1 MSRYQFSV
9 IRERLRER
17 GGEVLDFAIGNAG
30 VPLAE
35 PLAELVRGEPELA
48 LRRCTPDEVE
58 AFAVS
63 AAEMLFR
70 VFEVRVDSELVLAVP
85 GSRVAMSTLT
95 ACLLSPDDDVLV
107 TEPGYPAFARVAA
120 HQHVRIWR
128 ASLDPERDFLPELDL
143 LAKAGP
149 IRIAALNYPNNP
161 TGVVLSRPGIA
172 ELAARVGSEAI
183 LFNDAAYGPL
193 VYEGSPPSLLG
204 IGALEGLEQPMA
216 ELYSLSKLFSLGPL
230 GISFFVGSSGLIT
243 ELREYSDFAWSPLSS
258 LHLQLARH
266 CVVDEPL
273 LDEVRDFYGKRIEAL
288 RATVTELG
296 FQPYPTPAGMYVL
309 CRLPTSIAGTAVTGA
324 QQAADILLDQF
335 GLAVAAFEIAPH
347 SYLRF
352 SSLYREEDLGSL
364 AKLGERLE
372 VVS

>member
-1 MSRYQFSV
+1 VSRYQFSV

-17 GGEVLDFAIGNAG
+17 GGEVLDFAIGSAG

-48 LRRCTPDEVE
+48 LRRCTPDEVG
-58 AFAVS
+58 AFAAG

-70 VFEVRVDSELVLAVP
+70 VYGVRVDPELVLAVP

-95 ACLLSPDDDVLV
+95 ACVLSPNDVVLV

-128 ASLDPERDFLPELDL
+128 AALDPGREFLPNLEL
-143 LAKAGP
+143 LAKSGP

-161 TGVVLSRPGIA
+161 TGAVLSRPGIA
-172 ELAARVGSEAI
+172 ELAAKVGPEAI

-193 VYEGSPPSLLG
+193 VYEGPPPSLLG

-230 GISFFVGSSGLIT
+230 GISYFVGTSDLIG

-258 LHLQLARH
+258 LHLELARH

-273 LDEVRDFYGKRIEAL
+273 LDQVKDFYAKRIEAL
-288 RATVTELG
+288 RATIVDLG

-309 CRLPTSIAGTAVTGA
+309 CSLPTSIAGTAVAGA
-324 QQAADILLDQF
+324 QQAADMLLDKF
-335 GLAVAAFEIAPH
+335 GLAVAAFEMAPH
-347 SYLRF
+347 AYLRF
-352 SSLYREEDLGSL
+352 SSLYREDDLESL
-364 AKLGERLE
+364 AKLGQRLE
-372 VVS
+372 IVS

>member
-1 MSRYQFSV
+1 MTRYQFSV

-17 GGEVLDFAIGNAG
+17 GGEVLDFAIGSAG

-35 PLAELVRGEPELA
+35 PLAALVQEQSQLA
-48 LRRCTPDEVE
+48 LRRSTPDEVE
-58 AFAVS
+58 SFAAS
-63 AAEMLFR
+63 AAEMLSR
-70 VFEVRVDSELVLAVP
+70 VYDVRLDPELVLAVP
-85 GSRVAMSTLT
+85 GSRVAMSALT
-95 ACLLSPDDDVLV
+95 ACVLSPNDDVLV

-128 ASLDPERDFLPELDL
+128 TALDPERDFLPDLDL
-143 LAKAGP
+143 LAKSGP

-161 TGVVLSRPGIA
+161 TGAVLSRSGVA
-172 ELAARVGSEAI
+172 ELAARVGPKAI

-216 ELYSLSKLFSLGPL
+216 ELHSLSKLFSLGPL
-230 GISFFVGSSGLIT
+230 GISFFVGTSDLIE
-243 ELREYSDFAWSPLSS
+243 ELREYSDFAWAPLSS
-258 LHLQLARH
+258 LQLELARH

-273 LDEVRDFYGKRIEAL
+273 LDHVRDFYAQRIEAL
-288 RATVTELG
+288 RATIGDLG
-296 FQPYPTPAGMYVL
+296 FQCYPTPAGMYVL
-309 CRLPTSIAGTAVTGA
+309 CSLPTSIASTPVTGA

-335 GLAVAAFEIAPH
+335 GLAVAAWEVASH
-347 SYLRF
+347 AYLRF
-352 SSLYREEDLGSL
+352 SALYREEDLESL

-372 VVS
+372 IVS

>member
-17 GGEVLDFAIGNAG
+17 GDDALDFAIGSAG

-35 PLAELVRGEPELA
+35 PLAEIVREQPQLA
-48 LRRCTPDEVE
+48 LSRATPDELE
-58 AFAVS
+58 AFAAG

-70 VFEVRVDSELVLAVP
+70 VFGVRVDTDLVLAVP

-95 ACLLSPDDDVLV
+95 ACLLRPDDNVLV

-128 ASLDPERDFLPELDL
+128 ASLDPERDFLPDLDL
-143 LAKAGP
+143 LAKSGP

-161 TGVVLSRPGIA
+161 TGAVLTSSGVA
-172 ELAARVGSEAI
+172 ELAARVGPEAI
-183 LFNDAAYGPL
+183 LFNDSAYGPL

-216 ELYSLSKLFSLGPL
+216 ELHSLSKLFSLGPL
-230 GISFFVGSSGLIT
+230 GISYFVGTSDLIG
-243 ELREYSDFAWSPLSS
+243 ELREYSDFAWAPLSS

-273 LDEVRDFYGKRIEAL
+273 LDSVRSFFAKRIEAL
-288 RATVTELG
+288 RATIVDLG
-296 FQPYPTPAGMYVL
+296 FRPYPTPAGMYVL
-309 CRLPTSIAGTAVTGA
+309 CSLPRSIAGTAVTGA

-335 GLAVAAFEIAPH
+335 GLAVAAWEVAPH
-347 SYLRF
+347 AYLRF
-352 SSLYREEDLGSL
+352 SSLYREEDLESL

-372 VVS
+372 IVS

>member
-17 GGEVLDFAIGNAG
+17 GGEVLDFAIGSAG

-35 PLAELVRGEPELA
+35 PLAELVQEQPQLA

-58 AFAVS
+58 SFAVS

-70 VFEVRVDSELVLAVP
+70 VYEVRLDPELVLAVP

-95 ACLLSPDDDVLV
+95 ACVLRPNDDVLV

-128 ASLDPERDFLPELDL
+128 AALDPERDFLPDLDL
-143 LAKAGP
+143 PAKSGP

-161 TGVVLSRPGIA
+161 TGAVLSRSGVA
-172 ELAARVGSEAI
+172 ELAARVGPKAI

-193 VYEGSPPSLLG
+193 VYEGTPPSLLG

-216 ELYSLSKLFSLGPL
+216 ELHSLSKLFSLGPL
-230 GISFFVGSSGLIT
+230 GISYFVGTLGLIE
-243 ELREYSDFAWSPLSS
+243 ELKEYSDFAWSPLSS
-258 LHLQLARH
+258 LHLQLARR
-266 CVVDEPL
+266 CLDDEAL
-273 LDEVRDFYGKRIEAL
+273 FDAVRDFFAQRIEAL
-288 RATVTELG
+288 RAVIGNLG

-309 CRLPTSIAGTAVTGA
+309 CKLPTSIAGTPVTGA

-335 GLAVAAFEIAPH
+335 GLAVAAFEMAPH
-347 SYLRF
+347 AYLRF
-352 SSLYREEDLGSL
+352 SSLYRDEDLESL
-364 AKLGERLE
+364 AKLSERLE
-372 VVS
+372 IVS